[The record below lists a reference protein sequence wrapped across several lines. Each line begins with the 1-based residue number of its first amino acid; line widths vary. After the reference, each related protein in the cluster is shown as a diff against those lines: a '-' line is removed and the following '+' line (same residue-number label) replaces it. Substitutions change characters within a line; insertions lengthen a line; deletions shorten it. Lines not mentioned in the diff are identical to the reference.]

1 MKLKFDP
8 DALQWMGSH
17 GFGVEDVS
25 EVAEYL
31 GAMRKSAMGGQKFL
45 APQKANDK
53 VSAIISILYSLMDV
67 SGMPTCFKGGEVV
80 IPAEAKKR
88 YEEALSISKEE
99 REDVDE
105 QFGSGISKARSGRGL
120 RGKKGR

>member
-17 GFGVEDVS
+17 GFGVHEVS

-31 GAMRKSAMGGQKFL
+31 GAMKRSVMDGEKFL
-45 APQKANDK
+45 VPQKADER
-53 VSAIISILYSLMDV
+53 VSALISILYSLTDV
-67 SGMPTCFKGGEVV
+67 SGMPTCFRDGEVV
-80 IPAEAKKR
+80 ISAEAKKR
-88 YEEALSISKEE
+88 YEEALSISREE
-99 REDVDE
+99 KDDVDE
-105 QFGSGISKARSGRGL
+105 QFGSKVSKARSGRGL

>member
-1 MKLKFDP
+1 MKLRFDA

-17 GFGVEDVS
+17 GFGVHEVS

-31 GAMRKSAMGGQKFL
+31 GAMRRSAMDGQKFL
-45 APQKANDK
+45 IPPKAEEK
-53 VSAIISILYSLMDV
+53 VSALLSILYSLTDV
-67 SGMPTCFKGGEVV
+67 SGMPTCFKDGGVV

-88 YEEALSISKEE
+88 YEEALSISRDEKD
-99 REDVDE
+99 DVDE
-105 QFGSGISKARSGRGL
+105 QFGSGISKSKSGRGL